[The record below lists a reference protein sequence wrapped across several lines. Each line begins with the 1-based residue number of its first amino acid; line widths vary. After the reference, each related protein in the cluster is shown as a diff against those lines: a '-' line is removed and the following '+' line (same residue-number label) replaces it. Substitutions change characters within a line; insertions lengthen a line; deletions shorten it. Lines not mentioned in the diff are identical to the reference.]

1 MPATMLSRY
10 AESPGTRRLIPVA
23 SVTSVPT
30 HLPFEPANVVRMG
43 VTCLRC
49 AMRNACVPGG
59 LTPSELARFEGSVHA
74 KRRMA
79 ARKHLYRAGDEARSF
94 YAIRSGFIKTSIT
107 TDDGREQVTGFHMM
121 GEVIGLEAI
130 GGGRHASDA
139 IALENTDVCEIPF
152 TALDRL
158 SHDMP
163 TLQHKLYQ
171 MVGQEFQHE
180 REVRVLLGTMRAE
193 ERLAAFLLSLGRRY
207 HARGYSPVR
216 FLLRMSRA
224 DIGSYLGL
232 RLETVSRLFSRFQ
245 TEGLLRIDNKSVEIL
260 DSTALKLV
268 IGRALN

>member
-1 MPATMLSRY
+1 
-10 AESPGTRRLIPVA
+10 
-23 SVTSVPT
+23 
-30 HLPFEPANVVRMG
+30 
-43 VTCLRC
+43 
-49 AMRNACVPGG
+49 MRNACVPGG
-59 LTPSELARFEGSVHA
+59 LGATELSRFEGSVHA
-74 KRRMA
+74 KRRIA
-79 ARKHLYRAGDEARSF
+79 SRKHLFRAGDEARSF
-94 YAIRSGFIKTSIT
+94 YAIRSGFIKTSVT

-139 IALENTDVCEIPF
+139 IALENTEICEIPF
-152 TALDRL
+152 AALEQM

-163 TLQHKLYQ
+163 VLQHKLYQ

-207 HARGYSPVR
+207 QERGYSPFR

-245 TEGLLRIDNKSVEIL
+245 TEGLLRIDNKSVEIV
-260 DSTALKLV
+260 DATALKLV